1 MKVMHGRRNAPGMVT
16 TSKILQW
23 AIRSQVLHDNRR
35 MDAVHRLDGDG
46 SATIA
51 GLRYSRASPETGR
64 IAEYHRSVGEPAEGS
79 LTHIVLVLTMRTE
92 HNPR

>member
-1 MKVMHGRRNAPGMVT
+1 MWHGRRNPPGEVT
-16 TSKILQW
+16 TSEMQQW
-23 AIRSQVLHDNRR
+23 AIRSQVLNDARR

-46 SATIA
+46 SAVQA
-51 GLRYSRASPETGR
+51 GLRYSRASPETGWT
-64 IAEYHRSVGEPAEGS
+64 AEYHRSVGEPAEGS